1 MIGQCTIES
10 TWRCLLWLFKANHV
24 VQDQEEFCDALFG
37 LLKTGHCVGLIDFF
51 LGCSKHI
58 QRKATLKDVKR
69 QLRNGSFRELN
80 ETRIYS
86 NVTEMD
92 ATIESDT
99 SQNTNSLVSSGYLIE
114 NYSKDDSDK
123 ENNSTNKWT
132 LYWNLLKTK

>member
-1 MIGQCTIES
+1 MAYAFRG
-10 TWRCLLWLFKANHV
+10 RP
-24 VQDQEEFCDALFG
+24 
-37 LLKTGHCVGLIDFF
+37 
-51 LGCSKHI
+51 
-58 QRKATLKDVKR
+58 TLKDVKR

-80 ETRIYS
+80 ETKIYS

-92 ATIESDT
+92 ATIGSDT
-99 SQNTNSLVSSGYLIE
+99 RQNTNSLISSGYLIE

>member
-1 MIGQCTIES
+1 MAYAFRG
-10 TWRCLLWLFKANHV
+10 RP
-24 VQDQEEFCDALFG
+24 
-37 LLKTGHCVGLIDFF
+37 
-51 LGCSKHI
+51 
-58 QRKATLKDVKR
+58 TLKDVKR

-80 ETRIYS
+80 ETKISS

-92 ATIESDT
+92 ATIGSGT
-99 SQNTNSLVSSGYLIE
+99 RQNTNSLISSGYLIE

>member
-1 MIGQCTIES
+1 MAYAFRG
-10 TWRCLLWLFKANHV
+10 RP
-24 VQDQEEFCDALFG
+24 
-37 LLKTGHCVGLIDFF
+37 
-51 LGCSKHI
+51 
-58 QRKATLKDVKR
+58 TLKDVKR

-99 SQNTNSLVSSGYLIE
+99 SQNTNSLISSGYLIE
-114 NYSKDDSDK
+114 NYDSDK
-123 ENNSTNKWT
+123 ENNSSNKWT